1 MKRLFLLVFFLAF
14 ALSAHAD
21 TGTLRWTH
29 PRDAGLTSFKYSIN
43 GGAQVDIGIPA
54 QNEVTLTVN
63 PGDVVRLWACY
74 GANCR
79 PTSTEASVSLT
90 IPGAPPPPP
99 PPPTGET
106 RTHKGRWK
114 DGYTRALPVKLTM
127 AGHYSTWG
135 PATCEAAARA
145 SGYGPGDFIGMQA
158 TEQCWAGKK
167 GVDDPYRYGQPSPI
181 GTSKACRDG
190 SGTLCGSD
198 WVNDVFELQ

>member
-1 MKRLFLLVFFLAF
+1 MKKLLLLVLFLLYAATAV
-14 ALSAHAD
+14 AD

-43 GGAQVDIGIPA
+43 GGAQVDIGLPA
-54 QNEVTLTVN
+54 QNEVQLTVN
-63 PGDVVRLWACY
+63 PGDVIRLWACY

-99 PPPTGET
+99 PPGTT
-106 RTHKGRWK
+106 RIHKGRWK
-114 DGYTRALPVKLTM
+114 DGGTRALPVKLTM

-135 PATCEAAARA
+135 PAACETAARA
-145 SGYGPGDFIGMQA
+145 AGYVAGDFVAMQA
-158 TEQCWAGKK
+158 TEQCWVGKK
-167 GVDDPYRYGQPSPI
+167 DVNDPYRYGQPVPL
-181 GTSKACRDG
+181 GTSNQCRDG
-190 SGTLCGSD
+190 SGAFCGSD